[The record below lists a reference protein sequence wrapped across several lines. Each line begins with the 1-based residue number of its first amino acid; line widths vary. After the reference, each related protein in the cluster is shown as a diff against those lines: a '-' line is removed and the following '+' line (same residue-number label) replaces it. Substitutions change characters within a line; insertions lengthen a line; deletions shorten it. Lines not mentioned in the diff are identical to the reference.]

1 MCESVSTASGQISL
15 HAIQFNMA
23 TKASALY
30 SVLTWCYCTWYI
42 AEAALILYCTTSIAA
57 PYHAQHR
64 HTVQLPDLLVWMLS
78 SRGQCIASYPPSWI
92 IAWQNIVIL
101 SCGHSCSPP
110 VQLHGNVFYMYVKK
124 MSLRPFLGL
133 GRNKM
138 LKIFFKRQ
146 MVIMQLGL
154 VHWSPH
160 HDSRQCLQHIGH
172 VPIYRCNI
180 YHTDVPIP
188 IGRTRY

>member
-1 MCESVSTASGQISL
+1 MVQSRSCIVVYNLWASVP
-15 HAIQFNMA
+15 
-23 TKASALY
+23 
-30 SVLTWCYCTWYI
+30 CTT
-42 AEAALILYCTTSIAA
+42 YCTTTGLARVNAFVARAVYCLLPSFLDHSVAE
-57 PYHAQHR
+57 YR
-64 HTVQLPDLLVWMLS
+64 HPFLWTFMFPTS
-78 SRGQCIASYPPSWI
+78 AT
-92 IAWQNIVIL
+92 AWQRF
-101 SCGHSCSPP
+101 
-110 VQLHGNVFYMYVKK
+110 LHVCKK

-172 VPIYRCNI
+172 VPIYRYNI
-180 YHTDVPIP
+180 HHTDVPIP